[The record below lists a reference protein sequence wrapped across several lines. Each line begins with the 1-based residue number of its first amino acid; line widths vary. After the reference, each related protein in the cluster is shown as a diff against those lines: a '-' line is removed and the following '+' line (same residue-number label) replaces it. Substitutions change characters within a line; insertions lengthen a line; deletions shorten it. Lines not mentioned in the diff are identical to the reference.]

1 MGAIVDKICS
11 ELSERQSLKYS
22 YKCEMKARFPF
33 IFFAH
38 PPGRKPR
45 KIICGAFNFWHQFQ
59 FSIAPS
65 KGGSFVGS
73 PFAATYSL
81 SWLNSN
87 SRCAPP
93 RGVIRRVTVWCI
105 THSCL
110 WPYSISHCAPQ
121 AGPFVGSP
129 FGASNSLKAQI
140 STYIIGFQ
148 CICCYDPMPQ

>member
-1 MGAIVDKICS
+1 MGTIVDKICS
-11 ELSERQSLKYS
+11 ELSERQSLKYT

-93 RGVIRRVTVWCI
+93 RGVIRRVTVWCN
-105 THSCL
+105 TL
-110 WPYSISHCAPQ
+110 L
-121 AGPFVGSP
+121 FVAIFNLP
-129 FGASNSLKAQI
+129 L
-140 STYIIGFQ
+140 
-148 CICCYDPMPQ
+148 CYPSRPIRWVTVWCQQLTFRC